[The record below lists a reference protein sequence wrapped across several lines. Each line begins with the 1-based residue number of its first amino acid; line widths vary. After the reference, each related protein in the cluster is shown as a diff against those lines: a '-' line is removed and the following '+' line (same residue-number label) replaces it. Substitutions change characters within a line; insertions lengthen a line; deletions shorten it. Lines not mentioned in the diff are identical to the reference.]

1 MTDCIFCQ
9 MVAERAKA
17 YRLLEDDDTLAFLNI
32 APATVGHALVIPRRH
47 AEGLWDLG
55 DDEHAQVARAVS
67 RVARL
72 LRLALMPAGLNL
84 THATGPEA
92 WQTVFHFHVHVIPR
106 YRPEELR
113 VMWQAEQAPDGELE
127 ALQRRVLACRGQ
139 LPDG

>member
-1 MTDCIFCQ
+1 
-9 MVAERAKA
+9 
-17 YRLLEDDDTLAFLNI
+17 
-32 APATVGHALVIPRRH
+32 
-47 AEGLWDLG
+47 
-55 DDEHAQVARAVS
+55 VARAVS

-84 THATGPEA
+84 AHATGPEA

-113 VMWQAEQAPDGELE
+113 VMWQAQQAPDGELE